1 MYKGTTEGFEHCIW
15 RFGNE
20 FFGGPLRYS
29 EVQEVKM
36 TKQYKKW
43 GLGVFEVQML
53 KLGDLVNKRSYVKW
67 S

>member
-1 MYKGTTEGFEHCIW
+1 
-15 RFGNE
+15 
-20 FFGGPLRYS
+20 
-29 EVQEVKM
+29 M